1 MKRYLECFMCVMYTY
16 MYILY
21 YTCNMYIFVCDN
33 LKVQLF
39 IIMMMCG
46 VICIIIAVVLLKYK
60 YKSIN

>member
-16 MYILY
+16 MYTVHII
-21 YTCNMYIFVCDN
+21 CIFVCDN

-46 VICIIIAVVLLKYK
+46 VIVFDLSVLFIFNGNTPCI
-60 YKSIN
+60 

>member
-39 IIMMMCG
+39 IIIMMMCG
-46 VICIIIAVVLLKYK
+46 VIIYCCSMLYIIIKV
-60 YKSIN
+60 